1 MRCKKQVSPYRERTR
16 ARIRRPRPLRVA
28 ERRTRLLM
36 PRRLLRHRS
45 HGAAGAG
52 GRGAAEA
59 LRDGREHDGGEPA
72 APVSAPP
79 RGDERPDVAVRR
91 VARPRLRAVRAEERG
106 VLDVEH
112 QAGDHHDGY
121 TMIGRRLGQSE

>member
-1 MRCKKQVSPYRERTR
+1 MPH
-16 ARIRRPRPLRVA
+16 RP
-28 ERRTRLLM
+28 
-36 PRRLLRHRS
+36 LRHRS

-112 QAGDHHDGY
+112 QAGDHHD
-121 TMIGRRLGQSE
+121 